1 MCKALPLFFFFLY
14 FSTFGAGVEE
24 PLTYTRIEAAI
35 RDKNVSSLFVIKDQL
50 KQKFG
55 GKTALSKLE
64 RRLTA
69 EIGMSTE
76 VIERI
81 KKKFEHQPKIGE
93 FLGWFFFPRNEFEN
107 TVKTNF
113 NQLPFAERVLVLIS
127 ADLGFKPAR
136 NVIILANNEKINLD
150 ERHTIEDLQPLL
162 FIPFM
167 AENGVVVRKFKEI
180 LNDAATQDDFF
191 QRFCSLDAGSIAFI
205 NAAYIYQFLNRPD
218 IAENLFEE
226 AFNRYKSR
234 RGAVEYG
241 FAILKE
247 RDLPRK
253 DEFMDRLRAV
263 EMESY
268 ALWKIAQ
275 YHRYGTFT
283 SRNLLK
289 ANRDYL
295 SALPGGREFPE
306 IFYDA
311 GDFAEYFASSQT
323 DMPKRIRA
331 LEQALEHY
339 RLAAEGGIGEAYKR
353 QAEILNKLSVLRSI
367 DLTDK
372 IFTLANHAASNYFVD
387 AASILR
393 ERHIEIPTTPAWKTL
408 EQSISIYMNLLKSVK
423 KCSLE
428 F

>member
-24 PLTYTRIEAAI
+24 PLTYTRIKAAI
-35 RDKNVSSLFVIKDQL
+35 RDKNVSLLFTIKEEL
-50 KQKFG
+50 KDSFG
-55 GKTALSKLE
+55 KQAALSKALE
-64 RRLTA
+64 SRL
-69 EIGMSTE
+69 INKINMSAE

-81 KKKFEHQPKIGE
+81 KGEFRYKPKIGE
-93 FLGWFFFPRNEFEN
+93 FLGWFFFPREAFEN

-113 NQLPFAERVLVLIS
+113 NQLPFVERALVLIA
-127 ADLGFKPAR
+127 ADLGFKPAK
-136 NVIILANNEKINLD
+136 NIILLASNEKINLD
-150 ERHTIEDLQPLL
+150 GIQTEEDLQQLL
-162 FIPFM
+162 SISFM
-167 AENGVVVRKFKEI
+167 AENGVVVQKFKEI
-180 LNDAATQDDFF
+180 LDDTAKQDNFF
-191 QRFCSLDAGSIAFI
+191 TRILDAGPITLI
-205 NAAYIYQFLNRPD
+205 NAGYIYQFLNRPD
-218 IAENLFEE
+218 RAEPLFEKASSE
-226 AFNRYKSR
+226 YMSR
-234 RGAVEYG
+234 RGTIEVG
-241 FAILKE
+241 FITL
-247 RDLPRK
+247 RTDLTRADNFIAK
-253 DEFMDRLRAV
+253 MDAFGI
-263 EMESY
+263 ESY
-268 ALWKIAQ
+268 ALWKLAQ
-275 YHRYGTFT
+275 YHRYGISTP
-283 SRNLLK
+283 RNLLE
-289 ANRDYL
+289 ANKGYL

-367 DLTDK
+367 DLTGK
-372 IFTLANHAASNYFVD
+372 VVEIACQAASKYFID

-393 ERHIEIPTTPAWKTL
+393 ERHIKIPTRPEWKSL

-423 KCSLE
+423 KCPLE

>member
-76 VIERI
+76 VIEAI

-162 FIPFM
+162 SIPFM
-167 AENGVVVRKFKEI
+167 A
-180 LNDAATQDDFF
+180 
-191 QRFCSLDAGSIAFI
+191 
-205 NAAYIYQFLNRPD
+205 
-218 IAENLFEE
+218 
-226 AFNRYKSR
+226 
-234 RGAVEYG
+234 
-241 FAILKE
+241 
-247 RDLPRK
+247 
-253 DEFMDRLRAV
+253 
-263 EMESY
+263 
-268 ALWKIAQ
+268 
-275 YHRYGTFT
+275 
-283 SRNLLK
+283 
-289 ANRDYL
+289 
-295 SALPGGREFPE
+295 
-306 IFYDA
+306 
-311 GDFAEYFASSQT
+311 ASS
-323 DMPKRIRA
+323 
-331 LEQALEHY
+331 
-339 RLAAEGGIGEAYKR
+339 
-353 QAEILNKLSVLRSI
+353 
-367 DLTDK
+367 
-372 IFTLANHAASNYFVD
+372 
-387 AASILR
+387 
-393 ERHIEIPTTPAWKTL
+393 
-408 EQSISIYMNLLKSVK
+408 
-423 KCSLE
+423 
-428 F
+428 